1 MNIRADLDTRTAEIN
16 ADFDK
21 IEKEIYNQMELI
33 YPEEE
38 KKRGQ
43 VIELFPSKEEQKK
56 LDD

>member
-1 MNIRADLDTRTAEIN
+1 
-16 ADFDK
+16 
-21 IEKEIYNQMELI
+21 MELI

-43 VIELFPSKEEQKK
+43 VIELFPLADEKKE